1 MKQKNNTI
9 VEVRFLL
16 PNGELHKAVMIC
28 SRCGKEF
35 SNDEAVYLSRT
46 TAEFFCEK
54 CFIKECLP
62 ERLKDE
68 NLAQEFID
76 TIITLARKHKNIYKT
91 ERNKKIT
98 GTRVPERR
106 LIK

>member
-16 PNGELHKAVMIC
+16 PNGELHKAVMVC
-28 SRCGKEF
+28 SCCGKEF
-35 SNDEAVYLSRT
+35 SNDEVIYLSIA

-54 CFIKECLP
+54 CFIRKCLP

-76 TIITLARKHKNIYKT
+76 AVITLARKYKNNYKT
-91 ERNKKIT
+91 GRNKKIT
-98 GTRVPERR
+98 GTQVPERR